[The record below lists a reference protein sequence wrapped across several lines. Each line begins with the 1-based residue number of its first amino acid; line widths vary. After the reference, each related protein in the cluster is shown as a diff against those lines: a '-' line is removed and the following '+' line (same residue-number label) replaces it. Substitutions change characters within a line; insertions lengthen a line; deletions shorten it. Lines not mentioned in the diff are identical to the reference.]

1 MGIAGALRRAARCAG
16 RLRQRSRT
24 DVTMRRLTAH
34 FAAAVRDRPHPP
46 ADARELCRALC
57 AAMSTLR
64 GGRPVQLRFERF
76 PDELAVTGLWVEFH
90 DFDLVI
96 VEERAEGVQQL
107 VILGHELWHM
117 HAGHCQHPGADAAAS
132 RVLAEEPD
140 LCAAALAVAAR
151 DGSRERDEADADAFG
166 HRLATAF
173 RPHLLHGT
181 GRPLDPL
188 QRSLGHR
195 GRAEGPR

>member
-1 MGIAGALRRAARCAG
+1 MGITGARRIAARFAG
-16 RLRQRSRT
+16 KPRRRSRSGL
-24 DVTMRRLTAH
+24 TMRQLMAH
-34 FAAAVRDRPHPP
+34 FAAAVRDRPRPP

-57 AAMSTLR
+57 AAMSDLR

-90 DFDLVI
+90 EFDLVI
-96 VEERAEGVQQL
+96 VEERAEEVQQL

-117 HAGHCQHPGADAAAS
+117 HAGHCHHPGAGAAAS

-140 LCAAALAVAAR
+140 LRAAALAVAAR
-151 DGSRERDEADADAFG
+151 DGSRQRDEADADEFG

-173 RPHLLHGT
+173 RPRLCQST
-181 GRPLDPL
+181 DRPLDPV

-195 GRAEGPR
+195 GRTGSPR